1 MSLRLRIHP
10 MSLRLRLVLL
20 TLLLVTLLAAA
31 LSAAQL
37 QALVDALTRSTAS
50 VVNFAAGQTSTYVS
64 DYIGSQPAP
73 PPPVP
78 EAPKPGT
85 TPAAPVIAEPETE
98 EQIRERWYR
107 IVSEDPAIERF
118 LINTLGHAES
128 IIEIN
133 ITSDDERVLASST
146 PGRAGKLVEHKQKFS
161 DWSQLPWYRRAY
173 DLVSL
178 RPDWE
183 VTPRPLGFSE
193 TSTAVLRVQVIAS
206 SVIVRLQLI
215 PTLEQLALISGT
227 AILIALVLIWI
238 TAHSALRPL
247 RRIERTIDRIREGT
261 FRAGEEQGGVA
272 KEFQAVESKLDLLG
286 QRFLGQS
293 TKEPQVDGPRTLD
306 VLMERVAT
314 QLEVAKRLSA
324 ISRLSSGVAH
334 EIKNPLNAILLRL
347 DLLKVR
353 LGESDEEVV
362 QELDILSKEVLRLNR
377 VVTTFL
383 DFSRPVEVHFED
395 LDLVALSREV
405 AELIR
410 PQANAAK
417 IDVLFKST
425 EESADMR
432 GDPDLLKQA
441 VLNLVTNAV
450 EAMSSKGG
458 KLVVQVSRSGSNW
471 VLEVA
476 DTGPGIP
483 PELRPKVFQL
493 YFTSKSKGSGIGL
506 AMTYRA
512 AQLHNGTV
520 SFASESGVG
529 TTFRM
534 EFPATVTHA

>member
-1 MSLRLRIHP
+1 

-37 QALVDALTRSTAS
+37 LTLVEAFTRSTAS
-50 VVNFAAGQTSTYVS
+50 VVNFAAGQTSTFVR
-64 DYIGSQPAP
+64 DFLGSQPAILP
-73 PPPVP
+73 PPPP
-78 EAPKPGT
+78 PLSPGQ
-85 TPAAPVIAEPETE
+85 PATGEPIIPQAETD

-107 IVSEDPAIERF
+107 IISADPVVERF
-118 LINTLGHAES
+118 LVDTLGQADS

-133 ITSDDERVLASST
+133 ITSDDGRILASST
-146 PGRAGKLVEHKQKFS
+146 PGRAGKPVDHKQKFS
-161 DWSQLPWYRRAY
+161 DWSQLPSYQRAL
-173 DLVSL
+173 DLVNL

-183 VTPRPLGFSE
+183 LSPRPLGLSE
-193 TSTAVLRVQVIAS
+193 TSPAVLGIQVIAS
-206 SVIVRLQLI
+206 SVLVRLQLSD
-215 PTLEQLALISGT
+215 TLEQLAIISGT
-227 AILIALVLIWI
+227 AVLIALVLIWV
-238 TAHSALRPL
+238 AASSSLRPL
-247 RRIERTIDRIREGT
+247 RRIESTIDRITQGT
-261 FRAGEEQGGVA
+261 YRAGEGQGGVA
-272 KEFQAVESKLDLLG
+272 KEFQAVESKLDILG
-286 QRFLGQS
+286 QRFMGQS
-293 TKEPQVDGPRTLD
+293 TQPPAATGAEKLD

-324 ISRLSSGVAH
+324 ISQLTSGVAH

-353 LGESDEEVV
+353 LGEGDEEVA

-383 DFSRPVEVHFED
+383 DFSRPVEVHFD
-395 LDLVALSREV
+395 DVDLVGLSREV
-405 AELIR
+405 TELVR

-425 EESADMR
+425 EASAEMR

-441 VLNLVTNAV
+441 ILNLVTNAV
-450 EAMSSKGG
+450 EAMSAAGG
-458 KLVVQVSRSGSNW
+458 KLVVQVSRSAANW
-471 VLEVA
+471 VLEIA

-520 SFASESGVG
+520 SFLSESGVG

-534 EFPATVTHA
+534 EFPVTATHA